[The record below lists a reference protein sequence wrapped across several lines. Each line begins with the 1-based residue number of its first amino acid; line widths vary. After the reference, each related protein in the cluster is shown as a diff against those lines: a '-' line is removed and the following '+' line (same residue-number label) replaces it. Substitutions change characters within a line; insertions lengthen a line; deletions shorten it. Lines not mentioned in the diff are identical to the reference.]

1 VKASFPGWRA
11 CLSAVLIV
19 LPRSAAV
26 YPAYLLANG
35 LLVDLGPSQRRAY
48 RCLALVVGWL
58 LLAYLVQQVAGAV
71 LSPTALLLE
80 LVLVMPFLLFISGF
94 RPGVS
99 AREALWMLR
108 GINLACLLLSLVS
121 YLEQG
126 FPAKLPY
133 LDFSADYY
141 WAAYS
146 WGGARI
152 VTVLGF
158 TGLLLEAA
166 ARGPSLVRTVA
177 WSLVPAANFIL
188 PRYNFGILIG
198 LVALGFLARR
208 RPLLLLGMV
217 LLAAP
222 AIYYALVVRL
232 ASVNNTLHVLYGVPP
247 KVLAYGLVADIFRGD
262 PLTLLTGTGLGQF
275 LSRPQQW
282 CTEAVRLKRDP
293 VVLPGLF
300 TSSFY
305 SDYFGPVLDHF
316 LEDSRVMVST
326 LNKPY
331 TGLSNL
337 LAETGLAGLVLLA
350 LFARRAWALCRRH
363 PLALVFFAFY
373 AGLVIVEPWLDDLW
387 LGYALLLVTAYFT
400 GQDPAE
406 PPREA
411 TAEESQ
417 PVAQPQARGVGQA
430 SVGVGRPAEPRRHGG
445 L

>member
-1 VKASFPGWRA
+1 MKASFPGWRP
-11 CLSAVLIV
+11 CLSALLIV
-19 LPRSAAV
+19 LPRSAAM
-26 YPAYLLANG
+26 YPAYLLGNG
-35 LLVDLGPSQRRAY
+35 LLVDLGLSQRRAY
-48 RCLALVVGWL
+48 GCLALIVGWL
-58 LLAYLVQQVAGAV
+58 LLAYLIQSATGAV

-80 LVLVMPFLLFISGF
+80 LLLVAPFLLFVSGF
-94 RPGVS
+94 SPGVS
-99 AREALWMLR
+99 ARDALWMLR
-108 GINLACLLLSLVS
+108 AINLACLLLSLAS
-121 YLEQG
+121 YLGQG

-133 LDFSADYY
+133 VDFSADYY
-141 WAAYS
+141 WAAYG

-166 ARGPSLVRTVA
+166 ARGPSLLRTVA

-188 PRYNFGILIG
+188 PSYNFGILIG

-208 RPLLLLGMV
+208 RPLLLLGTV

-232 ASVNNTLHVLYGVPP
+232 ASVNNTLYAIYGVPP
-247 KVLAYGLVADIFRGD
+247 KVLAYGLVADIYRGE

-293 VVLPGLF
+293 VQLPGLF

-305 SDYFGPVLDHF
+305 VDYFGPVLSHF
-316 LEDSRVMVST
+316 QEHPRMMVST

-331 TGLSNL
+331 AGLSNL
-337 LAETGLAGLVLLA
+337 LAETGLAALVLVA
-350 LFARRAWALCRRH
+350 LFVRRAWALCRRH

-373 AGLVIVEPWLDDLW
+373 AGLVVVEPWLDDLW
-387 LGYALLLVTAYFT
+387 LGYALLLVTAYFS
-400 GQDPAE
+400 AE
-406 PPREA
+406 APVEASSGATPP
-411 TAEESQ
+411 
-417 PVAQPQARGVGQA
+417 
-430 SVGVGRPAEPRRHGG
+430 
-445 L
+445 